1 MLAPSSGSIQIIFD
15 PKPSTNIANL
25 NMRTVFFCFLALFA
39 IGTTAVPHS
48 PSRFIGRGSV
58 TNSTICTDPAP
69 NSCSFYP
76 HCLEERYSCESDG
89 YPIGYGLHYCNAF
102 TGAKSQMSSEGQAWV
117 TNTMLCL
124 QRALVPY
131 AKGQKSTSC
140 DKLKEY
146 AFGTHP
152 ECYVNSGVCS
162 LPLDD
167 WSVIVN
173 TVSFTELF
181 SSWDAFKATLQT
193 AGGCTEFYTWL
204 IKNKVVNVVEDTGE
218 AIGDAGEAAWDW
230 ATSWF

>member
-1 MLAPSSGSIQIIFD
+1 
-15 PKPSTNIANL
+15 
-25 NMRTVFFCFLALFA
+25 
-39 IGTTAVPHS
+39 
-48 PSRFIGRGSV
+48 
-58 TNSTICTDPAP
+58 
-69 NSCSFYP
+69 
-76 HCLEERYSCESDG
+76 
-89 YPIGYGLHYCNAF
+89 
-102 TGAKSQMSSEGQAWV
+102 MSSEGQAWV

-140 DKLKEY
+140 DGLKED

-162 LPLDD
+162 LPFDD

-218 AIGDAGEAAWDW
+218 AIEDAGEAIGDAGETAWDW